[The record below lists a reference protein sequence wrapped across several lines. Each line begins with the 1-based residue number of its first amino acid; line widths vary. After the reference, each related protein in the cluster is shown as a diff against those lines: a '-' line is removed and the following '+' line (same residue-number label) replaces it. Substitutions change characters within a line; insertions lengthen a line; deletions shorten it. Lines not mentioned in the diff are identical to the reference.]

1 MNKKTDDEIT
11 KIKIDETVKKLDSLM
26 MGSIATDETI
36 LQILRY
42 QQLISELKEIVRSKM
57 LND

>member
-1 MNKKTDDEIT
+1 LNKKTDDEIT